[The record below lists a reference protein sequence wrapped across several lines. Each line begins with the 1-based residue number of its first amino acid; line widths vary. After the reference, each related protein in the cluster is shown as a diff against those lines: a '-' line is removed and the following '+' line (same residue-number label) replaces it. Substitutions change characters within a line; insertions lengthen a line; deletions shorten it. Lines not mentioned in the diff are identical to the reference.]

1 MLRNENY
8 ALKEQ
13 VQQLLIQLHQQEVL
27 ANQHLEQTLASLSAT
42 NNKITIELN
51 ETKAELF
58 ELKQENERMKKKM
71 NI

>member
-13 VQQLLIQLHQQEVL
+13 VQQLLMQLHQQEVL
-27 ANQHLEQTLASLSAT
+27 ANQQLEQTLASLSAT

-58 ELKQENERMKKKM
+58 ELKQENEGQPK
-71 NI
+71 